1 MVRPDDELRGPWQ
14 LSQEQMDISSI
25 VFDLIVLLTII
36 RTILFQQ
43 TWQFKKEEEKMNPL
57 FLLLNRNVQLLLH

>member
-14 LSQEQMDISSI
+14 LSQEQMDISLI

-43 TWQFKKEEEKMNPL
+43 TWQFKKEKKK
-57 FLLLNRNVQLLLH
+57 

>member
-43 TWQFKKEEEKMNPL
+43 TWQFKEEEKMNPL
-57 FLLLNRNVQLLLH
+57 FLLLNRNVQLLVH